1 MNKLVRLV
9 PLAGVVYLVLEVAGN
24 GSIGS
29 FPDEKT
35 PIAKLQTFYRA
46 HHAGVE
52 RGGVILYW
60 AAPFLALFAVSLWAR
75 LRRSDLHPLIGGALL
90 VGAALAVAGELG
102 SAGTYS
108 LLGAIGSKSVLAPAA
123 LQALHVQG
131 AGGSP
136 VTGNGGLM
144 ILLLAVTAAGIATR
158 ALPRWLSWSAL
169 LLGLLQLTPL
179 GFYAGVIFWL
189 WAAVAGI
196 YMTLRPATASVTTA
210 AGSPV
215 FAR

>member
-9 PLAGVVYLVLEVAGN
+9 PLAGLVYLILEVAGN
-24 GSIGS
+24 GSIGA
-29 FPDEKT
+29 FPDENT
-35 PIAKLQTFYRA
+35 PLVKLETFYRA

-52 RGGVILYW
+52 RGGVILSW
-60 AAPFLALFAVSLWAR
+60 AAPFLALFAASLWAR
-75 LRRSDLHPLIGGALL
+75 LRRSDLHPLIGGAVLL
-90 VGAALAVAGELG
+90 GAALTVAAEFA

-108 LLGAIGSKSVLAPAA
+108 LLGAVGGKSVITPAA

-131 AGGSP
+131 AGGGP
-136 VTGNGGLM
+136 ITGNGGLM

-169 LLGLLQLTPL
+169 PLGLLQLTPL

-189 WAAVAGI
+189 WAGVAGI
-196 YMTLRPATASVTTA
+196 YMALRPATAGRAT
-210 AGSPV
+210 AGSPA

>member
-1 MNKLVRLV
+1 MNKLVRLI
-9 PLAGVVYLVLEVAGN
+9 PLAGLVYLVLELAGN

-29 FPDEKT
+29 FPDENA
-35 PIAKLQTFYRA
+35 PSGKLETFYQA

-52 RGGVILYW
+52 RGGVILSW
-60 AAPFLALFAVSLWAR
+60 AAPFLALFAVALWAR
-75 LRRSDLHPLIGGALL
+75 LRRSDLHPLLGGALL
-90 VGAALAVAGELG
+90 LGAALTVADEFA

-108 LLGAIGSKSVLAPAA
+108 LLGAIGAKTVLAPAA

-136 VTGNGGLM
+136 ITGNGGLM
-144 ILLLAVTAAGIATR
+144 ILLLATAAAGIATH

-169 LLGLLQLTPL
+169 PLGLLQLTPL
-179 GFYAGVIFWL
+179 GFYADVIFWL

-196 YMTLRPATASVTTA
+196 YMTLRPAAASGA
-210 AGSPV
+210 AAASPA

>member
-9 PLAGVVYLVLEVAGN
+9 PLAGLVYLVLEVAGN
-24 GSIGS
+24 GSIGA
-29 FPDEKT
+29 FPDENT
-35 PIAKLQTFYRA
+35 PIGKLETFYQA

-52 RGGVILYW
+52 RGGVILSW

-90 VGAALAVAGELG
+90 LGAALTVTGEFA

-108 LLGAIGSKSVLAPAA
+108 LLGAVGSKTVLAPPA

-136 VTGNGGLM
+136 ITGNGGLL
-144 ILLLAVTAAGIATR
+144 ILLLAVAAAGIATR

-169 LLGLLQLTPL
+169 PLGLLQLTPL

-196 YMTLRPATASVTTA
+196 YMTARPTTA
-210 AGSPV
+210 GAASPA

>member
-1 MNKLVRLV
+1 MNKLVRLI
-9 PLAGVVYLVLEVAGN
+9 PLAGLVYLVLELAGN

-29 FPDEKT
+29 FPDENT
-35 PIAKLQTFYRA
+35 PIGKLETFYQA

-52 RGGVILYW
+52 RGGVILSW
-60 AAPFLALFAVSLWAR
+60 AAPFLALFAVALWAR
-75 LRRSDLHPLIGGALL
+75 LRRSDLHPLLGGALL
-90 VGAALAVAGELG
+90 LGAALTVADELA

-108 LLGAIGSKSVLAPAA
+108 LLGAIGAKTVLAPAA

-136 VTGNGGLM
+136 ITGNGGLM
-144 ILLLAVTAAGIATR
+144 ILLLATAAAGIATH

-169 LLGLLQLTPL
+169 PLGLLQLTPL
-179 GFYAGVIFWL
+179 GFYADVIFWL

-196 YMTLRPATASVTTA
+196 YMTLRPAAASGA
-210 AGSPV
+210 AAASPA